1 MRYILICLLFIT
13 SCTSTNRVFI
23 CGDHECVNKDEA
35 NLFFE
40 QNLSIEVK
48 IIQKEKEDY
57 FNLVKLNTQNTNEKQ
72 NIKVLKNKKSKKIK
86 KLSKNEIVDKKREI
100 KKIKRKLK
108 KENKNFAKKS
118 ASKEDINTKNSENF
132 KKVSKNKIVKK
143 NIANE
148 KNICNVIEKCN
159 IEEISKYLINKGKNK
174 EYPNISLMN

>member
-72 NIKVLKNKKSKKIK
+72 NIRVLKNKKNKKIK

-118 ASKEDINTKNSENF
+118 ASKEVINTKNSENF

-148 KNICNVIEKCN
+148 KNICNIIEKCD

>member
-1 MRYILICLLFIT
+1 MRYILIFLLFIT

-48 IIQKEKEDY
+48 ITQKAREDY
-57 FNLVKLNTQNTNEKQ
+57 FNLVKLNTQKTDEKK
-72 NIKVLKNKKSKKIK
+72 NIRILKNKKNKKIK

-118 ASKEDINTKNSENF
+118 LSKENIDTKNLENS
-132 KKVSKNKIVKK
+132 KKVQKNTIVKK
-143 NIANE
+143 KIANE
-148 KNICNVIEKCN
+148 KNICNIIEKCD
-159 IEEISKYLINKGKNK
+159 IEEISKYLINKGKSK

>member
-72 NIKVLKNKKSKKIK
+72 NIRILKNKKSKKIK

-118 ASKEDINTKNSENF
+118 ASNININTKNSENF
-132 KKVSKNKIVKK
+132 RKVSKNKIVKK
-143 NIANE
+143 KIINE
-148 KNICNVIEKCN
+148 ENICNIIEKCD

>member
-57 FNLVKLNTQNTNEKQ
+57 FNLVKLNTQNNNEKE
-72 NIKVLKNKKSKKIK
+72 NIRVLKNKKSKKIK

-108 KENKNFAKKS
+108 KENKNFAKKL
-118 ASKEDINTKNSENF
+118 ENF

-148 KNICNVIEKCN
+148 ENICNIIEKCD